1 MSPITTSLFELFTIG
16 PGPSSS
22 HTIGPMRAGYDFRTE
37 LASLNTSDMDGVPA
51 RVRTVLYGSLAATG
65 EGHGTQWAVLA
76 GLGGMRPENCPTDVL
91 DSLPEENPEYEIP
104 LDGAVTKTSRQDITS
119 DTLRVLDLE
128 HPNTLVFQLID
139 ADGKVLHEAEYQ
151 SIGGGSIRRPDAP
164 APHVADVPHDYGTMR
179 QLRALLQAG
188 NGLTLDQIIIQNECA
203 LTGASED
210 GVLAGLDTVLAAME
224 DAVHRGL
231 AAEGELPGPLGLYRK
246 AKVMFKRFRKTPLA
260 SAQLMLA
267 LDAYALAAAEE
278 NAAGHTV
285 VTAPT
290 CGSAGVLPSI
300 AHVMKYQMKLP
311 QDALRRGLCA
321 AAAVGLLVRHNASV
335 AGAEVGCQGEVGV
348 AASMAAAMLAMGR
361 GYTMHVVENAAESAL
376 EHHLG
381 LTCDPVAGYV
391 QIPCI
396 ERNAMGAVKAF
407 NAFVIASSEV
417 EQHHM
422 VGFDQAVIAMAETGH
437 DMNRKY
443 KETALGGLAASMVN
457 C

>member
-22 HTIGPMRAGYDFRTE
+22 HTIGPMRAGYSFRTE
-37 LASLNTSDMDGVPA
+37 LASLDTSDMDGVPA

-76 GLGGMRPENCPTDVL
+76 GLAGMRPEDCPADVL
-91 DSLPEENPEYEIP
+91 DSLPEENPEYEVP
-104 LDGAVTKTSRQDITS
+104 LADGSVVRTARRDITS
-119 DTLRVLDLE
+119 DYLRVHDLG
-128 HPNTLVFQLID
+128 HPNTLIFQLVD
-139 ADGKVLHEAEYQ
+139 ADGNVLREAEYH
-151 SIGGGSIRRPDAP
+151 SVGGGSIRRPDAP
-164 APHVADVPHDYGTMR
+164 APHFADVPHTYGTMR
-179 QLRALLQAG
+179 QLRGLLSG
-188 NGLTLDQIIIQNECA
+188 NGLSLDQVMLRNECA

-210 GVLAGLDTVLAAME
+210 AVLSGLDKVLAALE
-224 DAVHRGL
+224 DSVHRGL

-246 AKVMFKRFRKTPLA
+246 ARSMFKRFKKTPLA
-260 SAQLMLA
+260 AGRLMLA

-300 AHVMKYQMKLP
+300 AHVMKHHMKLP

-335 AGAEVGCQGEVGV
+335 AGAEVGCQGEIGV

-361 GYTMHVVENAAESAL
+361 GHTMNVVENAAESAL